1 MQYVFNN
8 APNAVHV
15 YVKGKEALRC
25 LQNRTIWDAGKPVI
39 FLTAAYLVIQYV
51 FCLKIPIGVQVYI
64 KGDEA
69 PRCLH
74 EWTPHDGKPV
84 TSLIFLDDHS
94 QE

>member
-1 MQYVFNN
+1 MRHQEVFKIVRPQSTLYDLVRRETGYLPRCRSYLVAQYVFN
-8 APNAVHV
+8 
-15 YVKGKEALRC
+15 
-25 LQNRTIWDAGKPVI
+25 
-39 FLTAAYLVIQYV
+39 
-51 FCLKIPIGVQVYI
+51 IPIVVQVYI